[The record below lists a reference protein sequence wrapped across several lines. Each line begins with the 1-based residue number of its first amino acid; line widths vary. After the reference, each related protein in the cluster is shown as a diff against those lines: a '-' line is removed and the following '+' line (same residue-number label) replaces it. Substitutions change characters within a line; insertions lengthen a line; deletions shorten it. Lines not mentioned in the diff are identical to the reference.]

1 MQAHLL
7 LRLYAPLA
15 SWGDI
20 AVGEQR
26 PTLGHP
32 TRSAII
38 GLLCAALGLRRDQTD
53 ALKELAVG
61 IATAV
66 RIDNPGE
73 TLRDYHTTQ
82 VPKQQRK
89 LSLYTRKDELGAAK
103 LHTILSQ
110 RDYRNDALYTVAIW
124 RTNAGNRY
132 HLEQLRDALLQPKLA
147 LYLGRK
153 ACPPALP
160 MQPQVIQADTLRA
173 AFDQAVF
180 DDDLLSSLPTP
191 SQRTYVWEQHPAPGM
206 KALQSYPRRD
216 NPTHR
221 LHWQFGNREEF
232 LTMETLTEQP

>member
-38 GLLCAALGLRRDQTD
+38 GLLSAALGLRRDQTD
-53 ALKELAVG
+53 AINHLASG
-61 IATAV
+61 LATAV

-73 TLRDYHTTQ
+73 TVRDYHTTQ
-82 VPKQQRK
+82 VPRQQRK
-89 LSLYTRKDELGAAK
+89 LSLYTRKDELGGTR

-110 RDYRNDALYTVAIW
+110 RDYRSDALYAVALW
-124 RTNAGNRY
+124 NTRAETRY
-132 HLEQLRDALLQPKLA
+132 PLERLRDALLRPKLA
-147 LYLGRK
+147 VYLGRK
-153 ACPPALP
+153 SCPPALP
-160 MQPQVIQADTLRA
+160 MQPQIIQAATLKD
-173 AFDQAVF
+173 AFDNAVF
-180 DDDLLSSLPTP
+180 NDELLAGLPPTK
-191 SQRTYVWEQHPAPGM
+191 QRSYAWEQHPAPGM

-221 LHWQFGNREEF
+221 LRWQFSNRVEF
-232 LTMETLTEQP
+232 LAIEPRQEQP